1 VARLQKTNKLYKL
14 KNITFIGFII
24 LTISCNGYF
33 NKFISKSE
41 DNFNPELTELYNT
54 ILVKK
59 NSESRIL
66 AMTHYYLTS
75 QTIEILD
82 SIIEKSRILNCQ
94 NDKNNCFYNYLN
106 ENSKYNLLNI
116 DLLTTKNN
124 FLGMTT
130 NMEIK
135 KQVERNFEN
144 FNELENKDWLTK
156 NFKNLEIDI
165 AINKIEKF
173 KDLINKSSIIIM
185 KEIISKSYINLN
197 ET

>member
-1 VARLQKTNKLYKL
+1 
-14 KNITFIGFII
+14 
-24 LTISCNGYF
+24 
-33 NKFISKSE
+33 
-41 DNFNPELTELYNT
+41 
-54 ILVKK
+54 
-59 NSESRIL
+59 
-66 AMTHYYLTS
+66 
-75 QTIEILD
+75 
-82 SIIEKSRILNCQ
+82 
-94 NDKNNCFYNYLN
+94 
-106 ENSKYNLLNI
+106 
-116 DLLTTKNN
+116 
-124 FLGMTT
+124 MTT